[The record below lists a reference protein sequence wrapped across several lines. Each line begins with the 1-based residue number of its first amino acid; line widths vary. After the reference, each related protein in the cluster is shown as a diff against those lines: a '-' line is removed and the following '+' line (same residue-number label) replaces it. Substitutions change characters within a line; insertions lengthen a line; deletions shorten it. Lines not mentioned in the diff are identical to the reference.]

1 MHVGELPAS
10 DWTADLITGVTNDEI
25 GASLDNNNNNR
36 LLLLFFGQLEA
47 PLSLV
52 ARNYH

>member
-1 MHVGELPAS
+1 VHVGELPAS

-25 GASLDNNNNNR
+25 GASLDNNNNR
-36 LLLLFFGQLEA
+36 LLLLFFGQLKA

-52 ARNYH
+52 ARN